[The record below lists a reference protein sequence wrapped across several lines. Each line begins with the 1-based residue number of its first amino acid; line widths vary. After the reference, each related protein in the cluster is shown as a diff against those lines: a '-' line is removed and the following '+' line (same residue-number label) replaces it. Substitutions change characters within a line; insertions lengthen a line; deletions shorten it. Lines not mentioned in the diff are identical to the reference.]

1 MDYYG
6 PLAKFS
12 TMKYERKHAE
22 MKRIIK
28 TSSNFKNVAKT
39 LAFGHQDFQV
49 FNKKKTPA
57 SSSNMTQ
64 MDVKDHPFPLDNFV
78 MRAIINKPNYF
89 LAPLAFFSIGD
100 RIFVRGALK
109 RVIKSLRPTIW
120 EYQEVG
126 KADIQLECLSHVNS
140 FSFTSP
146 QGFLLNYVANK

>member
-1 MDYYG
+1 
-6 PLAKFS
+6 
-12 TMKYERKHAE
+12 

-39 LAFGHQDFQV
+39 LAFGHQDYQV
-49 FNKKKTPA
+49 FNKKKT
-57 SSSNMTQ
+57 SSTTSSIMTQ
-64 MDVKDHPFPLDNFV
+64 MDIKYHPPPLDNFI